1 MITNIHIKNIGIIED
16 ITISFQNGFNV
27 ITGETR

>member
-16 ITISFQNGFNV
+16 ITINFQNGFNV

>member
-16 ITISFQNGFNV
+16 ITINFQNGFND

>member
-1 MITNIHIKNIGIIED
+1 MITNIYIKNIGIIED
-16 ITISFQNGFNV
+16 ITIDFQKGFNV